1 MKKLCVVSCPID
13 TLSGYGSRS
22 RDFVRSLIKLKDD
35 KWDIKIL
42 AQRWGNTPWGVLDPE
57 KDIDLISRL
66 IPNIPKKPDVW
77 VQITVPNEFQPVG
90 VYNIGVTAGIET
102 TICPPQWVEGCN
114 RMNLV
119 LTSSNHSKKVFETSV
134 FQVANEQG
142 QPTGQELKL
151 TSPVEVLF
159 EGFDTNIYKYIDS
172 ADILPSVNEM
182 MNSIKEK
189 FVFLL
194 VGHWLPGDVGEDR
207 KNIGLTIKT
216 FLETFKTTSN
226 PPALVIKTSLGS
238 NSIMDKSEIKKR
250 IFNIKKYVFKNPE
263 NPPNVYLIHGE
274 LSDEEMNCLYNHPK
288 IKAHINLTK
297 GEGFGRPLLE
307 ASLSKK
313 PIIASNWSGH
323 LDFLSSSTSTLVKGV
338 LTNVHESSV
347 REQGVMKEAQWF
359 NFNIDEAKKNMK
371 DIFNNYNS
379 FKEKSIKQYVNV
391 SNNFTWDRMTELL
404 ETYLE
409 KYVKLPEIVQLK
421 LPQLKKIELPKL
433 SKLDKND

>member
-13 TLSGYGSRS
+13 CQAGYGARS

-77 VQITVPNEFQPVG
+77 IQITVPNEFQPVG

-102 TICPPQWVEGCN
+102 TICPPQWIEGCN

-216 FLETFKTTSN
+216 FLEAFKTTSN
-226 PPALVIKTSLGS
+226 PPALVIKTSLGN
-238 NSIMDKSEIKKR
+238 NSIIDKSEIKKR
-250 IFNIKKYVFKNPE
+250 IYNIKKHVLKNSE
-263 NPPNVYLIHGE
+263 HPPNVYLIHGE

-288 IKAHINLTK
+288 VKAHINLTK

-323 LDFLSSSTSTLVKGV
+323 LDFLSPNNSILVKGI
-338 LTNVHESSV
+338 LTKVHDSSV
-347 REQGVMKEAQWF
+347 REQGIMKETQWF
-359 NFNIDEAKKNMK
+359 SFNIDEAKKNMK